1 MLSQRIK
8 LCPLEVLQELR
19 AWVVVKA
26 SLNVLALVTAPL
38 KGANVLKMAGSAI
51 QGVTTVEAASM
62 LTKLFLI

>member
-26 SLNVLALVTAPL
+26 SLNVLALVTAPP

-51 QGVTTVEAASM
+51 QGVTTTEAA
-62 LTKLFLI
+62 

>member
-1 MLSQRIK
+1 M
-8 LCPLEVLQELR
+8 
-19 AWVVVKA
+19 VVKA
-26 SLNVLALVTAPL
+26 SLNVLALVTAPP